1 MAAATASA
9 IRRLVLARLAEQ
21 RSLTRSLLRLREQLA
36 GSLFVRFG
44 QCGKPGCVCLRG
56 ARHGPY
62 YVLSTREGGQG
73 GFAYLAREEAARART
88 LIGHHR
94 RFRAGLRRLRA
105 VNAIVVR
112 LLRAYQKKMAA
123 GGRAR
128 VALVARRSLKI
139 QS

>member
-1 MAAATASA
+1 MAAATALT

-21 RSLTRSLLRLREQLA
+21 RSLTQALLRLREQLA

-44 QCGKPGCVCLRG
+44 QCGKPGCACVRG

-62 YVLSTREGGQG
+62 YVLSTRERGRG
-73 GFAYLAREEAARART
+73 GFSYLQRRQATRART
-88 LIGHHR
+88 LIGRHR
-94 RFRAGLRRLRA
+94 RFRAGLRRLRG
-105 VNAIVVR
+105 VNHAVVR
-112 LLRAYQKKMAA
+112 LLRTYQKKMAA

-128 VALVARRSLKI
+128 VGLVAHASSKI